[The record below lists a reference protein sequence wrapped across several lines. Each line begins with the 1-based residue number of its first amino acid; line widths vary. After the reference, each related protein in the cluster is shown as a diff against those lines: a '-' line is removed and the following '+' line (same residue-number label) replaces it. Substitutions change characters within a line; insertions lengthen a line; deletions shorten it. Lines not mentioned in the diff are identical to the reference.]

1 MLRAAKGFEA
11 TYNGLTYRAKKGEQV
26 KGLPTSLL
34 TILKRD
40 GIVKESRTSKKE
52 TADD

>member
-26 KGLPTSLL
+26 EG
-34 TILKRD
+34 LKRD
-40 GIVKESRTSKKE
+40 GIGKESRTSKKE

>member
-11 TYNGLTYRAKKGEQV
+11 TYNGLTYRSKRGEQV
-26 KGLPTSLL
+26 EVLPTSL
-34 TILKRD
+34 LKRD

>member
-26 KGLPTSLL
+26 DGLPKSLL

-40 GIVKESRTSKKE
+40 GIVNESRMSKNE

>member
-11 TYNGLTYRAKKGEQV
+11 TYNGLTYRVEKGEQV
-26 KGLPTSLL
+26 DGLPKSFL

>member
-1 MLRAAKGFEA
+1 MLRASKGFEA
-11 TYNGLTYRAKKGEQV
+11 TYNGLTYRAKKGEQAD
-26 KGLPTSLL
+26 GLPKSLL

>member
-26 KGLPTSLL
+26 DGLPKSLL
-34 TILKRD
+34 TRD
-40 GIVKESRTSKKE
+40 GSVTEARTSKKE

>member
-1 MLRAAKGFEA
+1 MLRAAQGLEA
-11 TYNGLTYRAKKGEQV
+11 TYNGLTYRAKKGAQV
-26 KGLPTSLL
+26 EGLPTSLL